1 MNTTRKHPR
10 TLQEAFGPYTNSKID
25 EPKRCLFADL
35 KAQWAQ
41 FFAEHKKPETDESYQ
56 RSVLEETR

>member
-1 MNTTRKHPR
+1 MNIQSRVIPSWDVTREPEKYVKA
-10 TLQEAFGPYTNSKID
+10 QDTN
-25 EPKRCLFADL
+25 L